1 MSLIVL
7 INFHF
12 AAKCTIIRAEDEWNW
27 KRNCRITK
35 FIHQLISVYN
45 FLGIFLSVKFGMFLI
60 NEKFIAFCDSPQ
72 NKKKFK
78 SSNRLTAVE
87 WMPVFGPVLFT
98 VIFCIYNEPQYSMIC
113 CSFISQNAKCSQL
126 FFLLRISRFPF
137 STVIWHFHGPCM
149 HTYCG
154 RIINYKSLYSLTN

>member
-12 AAKCTIIRAEDEWNW
+12 AAKCTIIRAWGWMKLEE
-27 KRNCRITK
+27 KLSHYQIYSSTH
-35 FIHQLISVYN
+35 FSLQ
-45 FLGIFLSVKFGMFLI
+45 FLGNFLSVKFGMFLI